1 MKLSIFEFTVS
12 LAPLMA
18 CNHKK
23 NLSTSAMSTCFD
35 AWGKV
40 SFGGP
45 YKILQAGPS
54 SHIPS
59 NGHKKDAC
67 KAAARGS
74 ITCEMSV
81 SMDVR
86 LFSRSVKIFVGRAL

>member
-12 LAPLMA
+12 LALPMA
-18 CNHKK
+18 CNHKR
-23 NLSTSAMSTCFD
+23 NVSTSAMSTCSD

-40 SFGGP
+40 PFGGP

-54 SHIPS
+54 SHLPS
-59 NGHKKDAC
+59 TGLKDDAC

-86 LFSRSVKIFVGRAL
+86 LLSRSVKIFVGREL